1 MAEAYTQMHLV
12 ENLSQAFTLAREL
25 GALGIGLDVE
35 GVLRPYIGNEPTA
48 ADIPKYVHHNERVAR
63 RHIIGHGEIAYGLM
77 TNNTNRRF
85 PGYDYGL
92 VDTVACTIGKYIG
105 PLPFVHKNMNM
116 PDGTVVQGKPSGHQ
130 GKVLAEM
137 LKLDS
142 TDMVLIDDQ
151 GVKNTGEAV
160 KAGFKAIVVPDP
172 IGFTNEKGRIIE
184 HKGVMRFRKFEPLV
198 YRSLAKRGNL
208 AMGAYMFIADIELSQ
223 IADFVDHRQAT

>member
-1 MAEAYTQMHLV
+1 MAEALTEIHLV
-12 ENLSQAFTLAREL
+12 RSLSQAFVVAREL

-35 GVLRPYIGNEPTA
+35 GVLRPYIGNEPTV
-48 ADIPKYVHHNERVAR
+48 ADIPKYEHHNEGVAR
-63 RHIIGHGEIAYGLM
+63 RHIIGHREIAHGLM
-77 TNNTNRRF
+77 TNNTNKRF

-105 PLPFVHKNMNM
+105 PLPFVYKNMVM
-116 PDGTVVQGKPSGHQ
+116 ADGTRVLGKPAGHQ
-130 GKVLAEM
+130 GRLLAEM
-137 LKLDS
+137 LELDS

-198 YRSLAKRGNL
+198 YRSLRTRGNI
-208 AMGAYMFIADIELSQ
+208 AMAAYKIASGIDLTQ
-223 IADFVDHRQAT
+223 IAHFEDHRQSG